1 MRLLRSPL
9 SYLSAALLLPLQH
22 PSWKPGEKKEWYPI
36 PLPQLKLDLLL
47 LLKQLWLLVRKAARE
62 YPKYYNYQ
70 QHVLSLTIIL
80 PLKTSSLSL
89 LSS

>member
-1 MRLLRSPL
+1 VNLPL

-22 PSWKPGEKKEWYPI
+22 PSWKPGEEKEWYPI

-62 YPKYYNYQ
+62 NPKYYNHRHY
-70 QHVLSLTIIL
+70 VLSLMTIL
-80 PLKTSSLSL
+80 QLKKSSLSL